1 MRDWSPAWVVRWLFA
16 SEPGTYGSEDPP
28 LRGRKTKNG
37 SKDPPLQ
44 RHGRYGSKDP
54 SQPGHGKTEGLL
66 PRWIFLRALG
76 LIYYSAFF
84 SLAFQI
90 KGLIGPQG
98 ILPANEYL
106 RGVAEQFGRVGYWY
120 APTLL
125 WFSSGRHMLTGI
137 CWVGMIASVLLVLNL
152 WPRGM
157 LAICFVCFLSF
168 VSAAQDFSA
177 YQSDGMLLEAGFLSL
192 FYAPRGFRPGW
203 GEGSPPSRASW
214 FLLVWECLRIY
225 SESGVG
231 KIMGGDPEWRNFT
244 ALDDYYQ
251 NGPLPTWIGWY
262 MQHWPHWF
270 HAATAFGTLALELGL
285 VWMMFL
291 PRWFRIVCFCI
302 VTPWQIGIILSANY
316 TFLNY
321 LVLALGFLLLDDRL
335 LERFLP
341 RRWREDFGSRQEE
354 KRQPDCRTPQ
364 KALNESGVAQDTS
377 SVTPP
382 NSGKR
387 WRGTLRKQWAAL
399 KLAITAVMLAWIF
412 YATTAQMM
420 WMVKPVGLPT
430 TPVSA
435 LEPFRIANRYGLFEV
450 MTRGRYEIEFQ
461 GSDDGQNWRVY
472 PFRFKPQDPAKAPG
486 IYAPYQPR
494 FDWNLWFASLS
505 TWRQEPMVPRTEQ
518 ALLRGSPDVL
528 LLFAGNPFPK
538 APPRQVRAVLWQYW
552 FTTPQEKRANGIW
565 WRREQLG
572 LYAPT
577 LEREADGR
585 IVVQEWPTMVE
596 PRE

>member
-1 MRDWSPAWVVRWLFA
+1 MRDWSPAPAVRWLFA
-16 SEPGTYGSEDPP
+16 SEPGKSD
-28 LRGRKTKNG
+28 
-37 SKDPPLQ
+37 
-44 RHGRYGSKDP
+44 
-54 SQPGHGKTEGLL
+54 GLL

-84 SLAFQI
+84 SLVFQI

-98 ILPANEYL
+98 ILPAGEYL
-106 RGVAEQFGRVGYWY
+106 RAVWEQFGRVGYWY

-125 WFSSGRHMLTGI
+125 WFSSSKHMLMGL

-168 VSAAQDFSA
+168 ISAAQDFSA
-177 YQSDGMLLEAGFLSL
+177 YQSDGMLLEAGFISL
-192 FYAPRGFRPGW
+192 LFAPRGWRPGW
-203 GEGSPPSRASW
+203 GVASSPSRASW
-214 FLLVWECLRIY
+214 FLLVWECFRIY
-225 SESGVG
+225 FESGVA

-244 ALDDYYQ
+244 AMDDYYQ

-270 HAATAFGTLALELGL
+270 HWATAFGTLALELGL
-285 VWMMFL
+285 AWMMFL

-302 VTPWQIGIILSANY
+302 VTPWQVGIILSANY

-335 LERFLP
+335 LGRFLP
-341 RRWREDFGSRQEE
+341 GRWSKDFQVRQEE
-354 KRQPDCRTPQ
+354 KWQPFAEDAQDKQGCRTPNEV
-364 KALNESGVAQDTS
+364 LNGNRVELEIKS
-377 SVTPP
+377 SVSDDSRKT
-382 NSGKR
+382 
-387 WRGTLRKQWAAL
+387 WRETLSKQWAAL
-399 KLAITAVMLAWIF
+399 KLAVTAVMLIWIF
-412 YATTAQMM
+412 YATAAQMI
-420 WMVKPVGLPT
+420 WMVKPMGLQT

-435 LEPFRIANRYGLFEV
+435 LEPFRIANRYGLFAI

-461 GSDDGQNWRVY
+461 GSDDGQTWLIY
-472 PFRFKPQDPAKAPG
+472 PFRFKPQDPAKAPR

-505 TWRQEPMVPRTEQ
+505 TWREEPIVPRTEQ
-518 ALLRGSPDVL
+518 ALLRGSHDVL
-528 LLFAGNPFPK
+528 QLFAGNPFPSG
-538 APPRQVRAVLWQYW
+538 PPKMIRAVLWQYW
-552 FTTPQEKRANGIW
+552 FTTPGEKRATGMW

-585 IVVQEWPTMVE
+585 IVVLQWPSIAE